1 MNSDTILGTASRAS
15 SVESTK
21 IMNTRMT
28 ANATTNR
35 ISSRM
40 ITVIVREP
48 TKPWY
53 STWPHS
59 AATPTVATIA
69 IASRPLRRSGGNRND
84 TSTTTSAPVANM
96 IASCRVSWLT
106 IIGVRAGP
114 GPAAR
119 GL

>member
-40 ITVIVREP
+40 STVIVRDP
-48 TKPWY
+48 T
-53 STWPHS
+53 T
-59 AATPTVATIA
+59 A
-69 IASRPLRRSGGNRND
+69 
-84 TSTTTSAPVANM
+84 
-96 IASCRVSWLT
+96 
-106 IIGVRAGP
+106 
-114 GPAAR
+114 
-119 GL
+119 